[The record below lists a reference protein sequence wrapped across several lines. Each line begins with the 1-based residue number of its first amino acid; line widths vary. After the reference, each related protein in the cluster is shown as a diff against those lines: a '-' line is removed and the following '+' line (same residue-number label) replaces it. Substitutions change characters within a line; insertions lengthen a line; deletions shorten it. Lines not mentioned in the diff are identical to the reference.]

1 MKKLI
6 IMVLLAALYAF
17 GGSCTTASVEE
28 DDYDNGIQLIDKEN
42 YQNPT
47 TKYDKK
53 DN

>member
-1 MKKLI
+1 MKKLT
-6 IMVLLAALYAF
+6 IMVLLAALYAS
-17 GGSCTTASVEE
+17 GAACTATSIEE